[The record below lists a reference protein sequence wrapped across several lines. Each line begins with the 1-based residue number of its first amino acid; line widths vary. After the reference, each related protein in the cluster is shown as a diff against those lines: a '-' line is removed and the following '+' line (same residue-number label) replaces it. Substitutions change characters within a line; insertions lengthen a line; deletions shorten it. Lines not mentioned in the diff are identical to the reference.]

1 MYNLDLF
8 ISLDLGTSNVKGAAF
23 DVYGNEIAFESIE
36 YNLYTPCNGFVEND
50 IDTYW
55 SKVLLILNNI
65 TKKLGKR
72 KKNVRS
78 ISTCSQ
84 GETIVPVDKKIIPLC
99 NAIVW
104 IDTRS
109 TAEAIEISNNFNLKE
124 MYERTGYPL
133 VDPSWPATKVLWLRK
148 NKPNLFKKTYKFLLL
163 EDYIIYKLSSEIIG
177 EASVYNSSYYYDI
190 KKFEY
195 IDSMLDFIGAKRELF
210 PNVVS
215 PGTIIGKI
223 TQDIAALTGLS
234 KSTKVVIG
242 ALDQVCGAVGV
253 GNVIEGMVSET
264 TGSTFAMIISTKE
277 YFTNYNYKIPIVL
290 HAVPDMYCLM
300 PYSPTGGMV
309 LKWFKDKFCAV
320 ESKFANHTG
329 TSVFRIIDELAL
341 TVPAGSEG
349 LLLLP
354 FLTGTS
360 FPEYNADAR
369 GVFFNFGINH
379 EKRHFIRSILESLGY
394 IMRNVLEEIKALNNV
409 EKILSAGGGAA
420 SKVWSQIKA
429 DICGVKLEI
438 PEYIE
443 TALLGSAIL
452 SMRALNFYN
461 SLESACKN
469 IIKTKDSFIPNIEN
483 KEVYDK
489 CFKKYKN
496 LYLCVEKLF

>member
-8 ISLDLGTSNVKGAAF
+8 ISLDLGTSNIKGAAY
-23 DVYGNEIAFESIE
+23 DVCGNEITFESIE

-50 IDTYW
+50 VDTYW
-55 SKVLLILNNI
+55 SKILYILNNI

-84 GETIVPVDKKIIPLC
+84 GETIVPVDKKIMPLC

-109 TAEAIEISNNFNLKE
+109 ITEAVEISNNFNLKE
-124 MYERTGYPL
+124 MYKRTGYPL

-163 EDYIIYKLSSEIIG
+163 EDYIIYKLSGEIIG

-190 KKFEY
+190 KKFDY
-195 IDSMLDFIGAKRELF
+195 IDSMIEFIGAKRKLF
-210 PNVVS
+210 PDVVI
-215 PGTIIGKI
+215 PGAIIGKI
-223 TQDIAALTGLS
+223 TQEIVSLTGLS
-234 KSTKVVIG
+234 GDTKVVIG
-242 ALDQVCGAVGV
+242 ALDQVCGAVGA
-253 GNVIEGMVSET
+253 GNIIEGIVSET
-264 TGSTFAMIISTKE
+264 TGSAFAMIISTKE
-277 YFTNYNYKIPIVL
+277 HITNYNYKIPSIL
-290 HAVPDMYCLM
+290 HAVPGMYCLM
-300 PYSPTGGMV
+300 PYSPAGGMV
-309 LKWFKDKFCAV
+309 LKWFKDKFCAE
-320 ESKFANHTG
+320 ESKLANKSNI
-329 TSVFRIIDELAL
+329 SVFKIIDELAL

-354 FLTGTS
+354 FLTGAS
-360 FPEYNADAR
+360 FPEYNANAR
-369 GVFFNFGINH
+369 GVFFNIGINH
-379 EKRHFIRSILESLGY
+379 GKRHFIRAILESLGY
-394 IMRNVLEEIKALNNV
+394 IMRNVMEEIKPLSNMG
-409 EKILSAGGGAA
+409 KILSSGGGAT

-429 DICGVKLEI
+429 DICGVKIEI

-452 SMRALNFYN
+452 SMRALSFYN
-461 SLESACKN
+461 SLEDACKN
-469 IIKTKDSFIPNIEN
+469 IIKTKDTFIPNIEN
-483 KEVYDK
+483 KEVYDN

-496 LYLCVEKLF
+496 LYLCVDKLF